1 MPQAAGNQH
10 HHNGSRHAPLHQLVA
25 ESFMAADNR
34 APARQQ
40 LSDLFDTGVNRSLVF
55 DPGQQFIQAA
65 PRHVLFI
72 SIHDFEPRN

>member
-1 MPQAAGNQH
+1 
-10 HHNGSRHAPLHQLVA
+10 
-25 ESFMAADNR
+25 MAADNR
-34 APARQQ
+34 APVRQQ